1 MWKSLFP
8 QWWQKNSEK
17 RPRGKMMK
25 IIEKFRQLAKSK
37 KKTIVLPEGEEDRVI
52 KAAYFLKSNQ
62 LVSPILLGNPEKI
75 EKTSNSLDL
84 DISNVEIMNPGNS
97 PFMSEWT
104 EKFFELRRHKNISME
119 EAALAIQN
127 SLYFGA
133 FAVREGLANGAVA
146 GSINTTGD
154 VLRAGIQVLG
164 LAENVSVVSSSF
176 IMALPDEKILTFA
189 DCAVIPNPD
198 EEQLASIAISSAQ
211 THEKLV
217 EENAKVAMLS
227 FSTKGSATH
236 EDVDKVLKATQ
247 RVRDKKPE
255 LLVDGELQFDA
266 AFVESV
272 AVKKAENSPVAGQA
286 NVYIFPDL
294 DAGNIGYKIAQRIGG
309 AEAIGPII
317 QGLKQPFNDLSR
329 GCNVE
334 DIINVACI
342 CAIIS

>member
-1 MWKSLFP
+1 
-8 QWWQKNSEK
+8 
-17 RPRGKMMK
+17 MK
-25 IIEKFRQLAKSK
+25 IIEKFRQQAKNI
-37 KKTIVLPEGEEDRVI
+37 KKTIVLPEGEEGRVI
-52 KAAYFLKSNQ
+52 KAAYFLKSSQ
-62 LVSPILLGNPEKI
+62 LVSPILLGNPENI
-75 EKTSNSLDL
+75 EQMSYSLDL

-97 PFMSEWT
+97 PFSSEWT
-104 EKFFELRRHKNISME
+104 KKFYELRRHKNISME
-119 EAALAIQN
+119 EAELAIKN
-127 SLYFGA
+127 PLYFGA

-198 EEQLASIAISSAQ
+198 EEQLASIAISSAH

-217 EENAKVAMLS
+217 EEKAKVAMLS
-227 FSTKGSATH
+227 FSTKGSAAH

-247 RVRDKKPE
+247 RISEKKPD

-272 AVKKAENSPVAGQA
+272 AGKKAKNSPVAGQA

-317 QGLKQPFNDLSR
+317 QGLKQPYNDLSR